1 MGIIQG
7 VYEMKVRCVCQVQF
21 KLLENVCICDD
32 KVALIFITGFFWTVT
47 SIFKTMVQY
56 TWLSMLQKSIQ
67 VVLEFLGN
75 LSWAQDSCANFL
87 FEDLLLK
94 AFVCQ
99 FLKEDTSLL
108 PQLLMLALKK
118 LCLLSRYILA
128 VWSLSLLD
136 FFCLAQST
144 KNSPGDIRFGK
155 WNQMCAS

>member
-56 TWLSMLQKSIQ
+56 TWLSMLQ
-67 VVLEFLGN
+67 
-75 LSWAQDSCANFL
+75 SWAQDSCANFL

-108 PQLLMLALKK
+108 PQLLMLAVKK

-128 VWSLSLLD
+128 V
-136 FFCLAQST
+136 
-144 KNSPGDIRFGK
+144 
-155 WNQMCAS
+155 

>member
-7 VYEMKVRCVCQVQF
+7 VYEMKVRRVCRVQF

-32 KVALIFITGFFWTVT
+32 KVALIFITGFFWPVT

-67 VVLEFLGN
+67 VVLEFPGN
-75 LSWAQDSCANFL
+75 LSRAQDGCANFL
-87 FEDLLLK
+87 CEDLLLM

-108 PQLLMLALKK
+108 PQLLMLAVKK
-118 LCLLSRYILA
+118 LCLLSRYIQA
-128 VWSLSLLD
+128 V
-136 FFCLAQST
+136 
-144 KNSPGDIRFGK
+144 
-155 WNQMCAS
+155 